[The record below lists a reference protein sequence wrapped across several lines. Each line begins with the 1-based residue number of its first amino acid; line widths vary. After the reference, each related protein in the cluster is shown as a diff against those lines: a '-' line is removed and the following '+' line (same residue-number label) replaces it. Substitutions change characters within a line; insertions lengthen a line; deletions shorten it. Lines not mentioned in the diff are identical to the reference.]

1 MVGAPVSAHD
11 DLIAAAR
18 SLRDQ
23 GISAFSVA
31 DLLATARR
39 YGSTHPDR
47 ALKQALEAMIASPD
61 DAAQDHDVFIE
72 VRKGWYRL
80 RR

>member
-1 MVGAPVSAHD
+1 MSARD
-11 DLIAAAR
+11 DLVTAAR

-23 GISAFSVA
+23 GMTAFSLP

-39 YGSTHPDR
+39 YGSTFPDPE
-47 ALKQALEAMIASPD
+47 LKKALEAVIASPD
-61 DAAQDHDVFIE
+61 DAAQDHDVFVE

>member
-1 MVGAPVSAHD
+1 MSAHD

-31 DLLATARR
+31 DLLTTARR
-39 YGSTHPDR
+39 YGSTYPDP
-47 ALKQALEAMIASPD
+47 ALKKALAAAIASPD
-61 DAAQDHDVFIE
+61 DAAQDHDVFVEI
-72 VRKGWYRL
+72 RKGWYRL

>member
-1 MVGAPVSAHD
+1 MSAQD

-31 DLLATARR
+31 DLLSTARR
-39 YGSTHPDR
+39 YGSAFPDATLKKTLATLIAR
-47 ALKQALEAMIASPD
+47 AD
-61 DAAQDHDVFIE
+61 DPAQDRDVFVE

>member
-1 MVGAPVSAHD
+1 MSAQD

-31 DLLATARR
+31 DLLSTARR
-39 YGSTHPDR
+39 YGSTFPDATLKKSLATLIAR
-47 ALKQALEAMIASPD
+47 ADEP
-61 DAAQDHDVFIE
+61 AQDRDVFVE